1 MVARC
6 LEGQSVGGI
15 RLAAVAIPASVGQRA
30 RWVLDAVGASHVRFG
45 EDVPYRPEAWE
56 AVEHGELPDGD
67 ELAAGFFHLARVE
80 ERGAERD
87 PHGRFLAVSSRLDPL
102 DPPLER
108 LRRELGVEPP
118 RYRGARFAVALT
130 HDVDVPWRWTRI
142 GVLGAAARL
151 KNHALAGRAGQAAH
165 EARGLARVPLHKL
178 RRTDP
183 NWRFA
188 EIAAEE
194 RAHDARST
202 FFLLA
207 GHGHRADGAAPGAY
221 DRLRPRL
228 VETLLA
234 ADAEIGLHGS
244 YLAAEDLDR
253 LARERLLLA
262 QLDGPLIGQR
272 YHYLRVDPH
281 RNLAPLAGIGFRY
294 DTSLGFPDALG
305 FRAGIAHPFRPWD
318 FASDCPADLVELP
331 LAVMDATLAEERY
344 AGLSAQA
351 AKPRVLALLDW
362 AAERGGAFSILW
374 HPERFDAPS
383 ARGWDRLYF
392 ELLEAVRERGGI
404 CLAAG
409 ELAGLAAERFGLPRD

>member
-1 MVARC
+1 MPGAKP
-6 LEGQSVGGI
+6 
-15 RLAAVAIPASVGQRA
+15 IPERDERRA
-30 RWVLDAVGASHVRFG
+30 GWVLDMLGAPGLRVG
-45 EDVPYRPEAWE
+45 EDVSYRPEAWE
-56 AVEHGELPDGD
+56 TVERGELPEEDL
-67 ELAAGFFHLARVE
+67 LAAGFFHLARVE

-87 PHGRFLAVSSRLDPL
+87 RHGRFLAASSCLDPL

-151 KNHALAGRAGQAAH
+151 KSHALAGRPGPAAH
-165 EARGLARVPLHKL
+165 EARGLVLVPLHKL
-178 RRTDP
+178 RGTDP

-188 EIAAEE
+188 EVAAEE
-194 RAHDARST
+194 RALDARST
-202 FFLLA
+202 FFLMA
-207 GHGHRADGAAPGAY
+207 GHGHRADGAAPEAY

-228 VETLLA
+228 VETLLETG
-234 ADAEIGLHGS
+234 AEVGLHGS
-244 YLAAEDLDR
+244 YLAAEDIDR
-253 LARERLLLA
+253 LARERVALA

-318 FASDCPADLVELP
+318 FERDRPADLVELP
-331 LAVMDATLAEERY
+331 LAVMDATLADERY
-344 AGLSAQA
+344 QDLSAA
-351 AKPRVLALLDW
+351 EAKPRVLALLDW
-362 AAERGGAFSILW
+362 AAEHGGAFSILW
-374 HPERFDAPS
+374 HPERFDGPS

-392 ELLEAVRERGGI
+392 ELIGAVRERGGV
-404 CLAAG
+404 CLSAG
-409 ELAGLAAERFGLPRD
+409 ELAGLAAERLGLPRD

>member
-1 MVARC
+1 M
-6 LEGQSVGGI
+6 
-15 RLAAVAIPASVGQRA
+15 AIPASVEQRA
-30 RWVLDAVGASHVRFG
+30 RWVLDMVGASDVRFG
-45 EDVPYRPEAWE
+45 EELPYRADAWE
-56 AVEHGELPDGD
+56 AVERGELPAGD
-67 ELAAGFFHLARVE
+67 DLAAGFFHLARVE
-80 ERGAERD
+80 ERGAELDR
-87 PHGRFLAVSSRLDPL
+87 HGRFLAASSCLDPL

-118 RYRGARFAVALT
+118 LYREARFAVALT

-142 GVLGAAARL
+142 GVRGAAARL
-151 KNHALAGRAGQAAH
+151 KSHALAGQAGPAVH

-194 RAHDARST
+194 NAHDARST
-202 FFLLA
+202 FFLMA
-207 GHGHRADGAAPGAY
+207 GHGHRADGAAPEAY
-221 DRLRPRL
+221 DRLRPQL

-234 ADAEIGLHGS
+234 TDSEIGLHGS
-244 YLAAEDLDR
+244 YLAAEDLER

-318 FASDCPADLVELP
+318 FANDRPADLLELP

-344 AGLSAQA
+344 AGLSADA
-351 AKPRVLALLDW
+351 ARPRVLSLLDW
-362 AAERGGAFSILW
+362 AAEHGGGFSILW

-392 ELLEAVRERGGI
+392 ELIEAVRERGGI

>member
-1 MVARC
+1 MA
-6 LEGQSVGGI
+6 G
-15 RLAAVAIPASVGQRA
+15 AVPIVERDERRA
-30 RWVLDAVGASHVRFG
+30 RWVLDTVGAAGLRLG
-45 EDVPYRPEAWE
+45 DDVPYRPDAWE
-56 AVEHGELPDGD
+56 AVERGELPEGD
-67 ELAAGFFHLARVE
+67 ELAASFFHLARVE
-80 ERGAERD
+80 ERGAARD
-87 PHGRFLAVSSRLDPL
+87 RHGRFLASSSCLDPL

-118 RYRGARFAVALT
+118 SYRGARFAVALT

-151 KNHALAGRAGQAAH
+151 KGHVLAGRAGPALH
-165 EARGLARVPLHKL
+165 EARGLARAPLHKL
-178 RRTDP
+178 RGTDP

-188 EIAAEE
+188 EVAAEE

-207 GHGHRADGAAPGAY
+207 GHGHRADGAAPEVY

-228 VETLLA
+228 VETLLEA
-234 ADAEIGLHGS
+234 GGEVGLHGS
-244 YLAAEDLDR
+244 YLAADDLER
-253 LARERLLLA
+253 LARERVLLA

-281 RNLAPLAGIGFRY
+281 RNLAPLAGLGFRY
-294 DTSLGFPDALG
+294 DTSLAFPDSLG
-305 FRAGIAHPFRPWD
+305 FRAGIAQPFRPWD
-318 FASDCPADLVELP
+318 FARELPADLVEVP

-344 AGLSAQA
+344 GGLSAA
-351 AKPRVLALLDW
+351 EAGPRVLSLLDW
-362 AAERGGAFSILW
+362 AAEHGAGFSILW
-374 HPERFDAPS
+374 HPERFDRPS

-392 ELLEAVRERGGI
+392 ELIDAVRERGGI
-404 CLAAG
+404 CLSAG